1 MKTTIDTKDRQFLS
15 ELHRLGGGTIQEI
28 CADQGVTATAIRQ
41 RLSRLQGQAFISRD
55 AERSGRGR
63 PRFVYHLT
71 DAGHRA
77 LGENYSDL
85 AMVLWNAIRNIED
98 DATRSLLLGNV
109 QDEMSRR
116 YGRNVTGERIS
127 ERFQELGQELES
139 RGFHVEIDDSGE
151 LPILREN
158 NCPYWD
164 LASTDSDICRLE
176 VSVFEKILG
185 TSIELMKCSLDG
197 SNCCEFHVKA
207 KAS

>member
-1 MKTTIDTKDRQFLS
+1 MKTTIDKKDRQFLD

-28 CADQGVTATAIRQ
+28 CDDQGVTATAIRQ
-41 RLSRLQGQAFISRD
+41 RLSRLQGQALITRD
-55 AERSGRGR
+55 AERFGRGR

-85 AMVLWNAIRNIED
+85 AMVLWNSIRNIED

-109 QDEMSRR
+109 QDEMIRR
-116 YGRNVTGERIS
+116 YGRSVVGKRIS
-127 ERFQELGQELES
+127 ERFQELGQELGN
-139 RGFHVEIDDSGE
+139 RGFQVEIDNSGD

-158 NCPYWD
+158 SCPYWD
-164 LASTDSDICRLE
+164 LASTDPEICRLE
-176 VSVFEKILG
+176 QSVFEKILG
-185 TSIELMKCSLDG
+185 TSVDLMKCSLDG
-197 SNCCEFHVKA
+197 ENCCEFHVTA